1 MVQKFITNMYKRV
14 VVGSNVQ
21 QKFPGVEKQVSDS
34 NAGLITGPKCG
45 LSALGI

>member
-1 MVQKFITNMYKRV
+1 MVQKYMMNIYKRV
-14 VVGSNVQ
+14 VVGSLVQ

-34 NAGLITGPKCG
+34 NVQLITGPKCG